1 MQPLTFDLHAA
12 GVVAPGLTGLA
23 ELQRACLA
31 NQVIEPQPLSLAA
44 PDRLPMAERRRAS
57 GAARLVL
64 ACTAQVME
72 TSPFDPASLRSVFA
86 SDEGTGEVCQQ
97 MLGALTT
104 TRQVSPLLFT
114 NSVHNAPAGYF
125 SIGWQN
131 RQPFNVV
138 SLGADSFACGLL
150 TAVTDAVTT
159 GTPVL
164 LVVSDPVLP
173 APLDELLPV
182 VANTAAAFLLTS
194 GSARDVAPALGRFG
208 LSLHPGSFARPSP
221 LPDWM
226 PAAWHANSSARA
238 IAALALL
245 ESPPGAVMNCTFGHQ
260 ILALRRLEDQE

>member
-150 TAVTDAVTT
+150 TAVTGRDNRH
-159 GTPVL
+159 PVL

-182 VANTAAAFLLTS
+182 ANTAAAFLLTS
-194 GSARDVAPALGRFG
+194 GSA
-208 LSLHPGSFARPSP
+208 
-221 LPDWM
+221 
-226 PAAWHANSSARA
+226 
-238 IAALALL
+238 
-245 ESPPGAVMNCTFGHQ
+245 
-260 ILALRRLEDQE
+260 